1 MALNNYILNGPS
13 TVILYDKR
21 DPFVSWQNHLNRTG
35 GHNGGVDVVAPI
47 GTPVLA
53 PTPGKWFH
61 LPRNGTA
68 GNSGVFKH
76 DLNHNW
82 SDVFSHLSRY
92 VGYSGQ
98 HFNQGDVIGYS
109 GNTGGVAPHVHR
121 HLLDP
126 RGVRRNPW
134 SYFSPASSSA
144 GGSVTPIPAPAP
156 APTPIRKKNRMNLVW
171 DTEGTGY
178 LVTEDGV
185 LGLASPQVY
194 GLFYRVI
201 NSDQTRSPFVNG
213 KAPDVF
219 NRAEMDIMNA
229 NLRLLTASANAQVPI
244 DTAKLVSAL
253 TDALGK
259 GLSVTANMD
268 PAILAAAFAEAT
280 PRIVKAVNDEAAKRL
295 SA

>member
-1 MALNNYILNGPS
+1 MALDRYILNGPS

-21 DPFVSWQNHLNRTG
+21 DPYVSWQNHLNRTG
-35 GHNGGVDVVAPI
+35 GHNGGVDLVAGI

-61 LPRNGTA
+61 LPKNGTA

-76 DLNHNW
+76 DLNKGW

-92 VGYSGQ
+92 VGAYGQ

-126 RGVRRNPW
+126 QGRRQNPW
-134 SYFSPASSSA
+134 NYFSPVSTPS
-144 GGSVTPIPAPAP
+144 GGGATPIP
-156 APTPIRKKNRMNLVW
+156 TPVITRKKNRMNLVW
-171 DTEGTGY
+171 DTVGTGY

-185 LGLASPQVY
+185 IGLGSPQVY
-194 GLFYRVI
+194 NLFYRLI
-201 NSDQTRSPFVNG
+201 NSDQARSPFVNG
-213 KAPDVF
+213 KVPDTF
-219 NRAEMDIMNA
+219 LRAEMDIINA

-244 DTAKLVSAL
+244 DTAKLASAL
-253 TDALGK
+253 KDALGTE
-259 GLSVTANMD
+259 LSVTAD
-268 PAILAAAFAEAT
+268 IDVATLAAAFNEVV
-280 PRIVKAVNDEAAKRL
+280 PRITKAVNDEAAKRL
-295 SA
+295 AA